1 MQLMFSLTEKQLVP
15 QWTQIDT
22 FSSKQSHQSNLQLI
36 DGEFLKPFEEGLR
49 SRGFLSASE
58 GVGEYP
64 LWFYYEQGRNQALWQ
79 SGRSLSDLP
88 TTFIWMNPL
97 TLIEH
102 IIEQGE
108 ETLSLL
114 GSTSTG
120 SSLQIQK
127 HTTTRGENVSER
139 TTYLRLLSE
148 ALEQSLPHLHALSV
162 VGAELQAS
170 LSSPEFNEMT
180 LDSFVRQ

>member
-1 MQLMFSLTEKQLVP
+1 MQLTFSLTEKQNVP
-15 QWTQIDT
+15 QWTQIGT
-22 FSSKQSHQSNLQLI
+22 LSSDQSHQSNPQLI

-58 GVGEYP
+58 GVSGYP
-64 LWFYYEQGRNQALWQ
+64 LWFYYEQGRNHALWQ
-79 SGRSLSDLP
+79 TGRSLSDLP

-97 TLIEH
+97 MLIEH

-108 ETLSLL
+108 KIPSLL
-114 GSTSTG
+114 GSTPARDT
-120 SSLQIQK
+120 LDIQN
-127 HTTTRGENVSER
+127 HTTTRRENVSER

-162 VGAELQAS
+162 VGAKLQSS
-170 LSSPEFNEMT
+170 LSSTDFNEMT
-180 LDSFVRQ
+180 LDSFTRE